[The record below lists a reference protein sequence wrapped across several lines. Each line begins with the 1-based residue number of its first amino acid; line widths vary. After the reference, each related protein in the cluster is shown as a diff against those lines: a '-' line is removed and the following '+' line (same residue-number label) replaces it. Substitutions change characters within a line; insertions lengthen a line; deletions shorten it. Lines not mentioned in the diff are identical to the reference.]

1 MTFILLTLI
10 NNNKLKIA
18 RERSPVASNGSG
30 DTSTHP
36 DDLSS
41 NERDNDDGADI
52 QRTPVPA
59 RAHRGRVRTRR
70 GARVRVF
77 RRAGQGAGGNRVH
90 VLMAEKDILAKTMPG
105 KEMVLVRLA
114 IGNGKA

>member
-59 RAHRGRVRTRR
+59 RAHRGR
-70 GARVRVF
+70 GF

-90 VLMAEKDILAKTMPG
+90 VLVAEKDILAKTMPG

>member
-18 RERSPVASNGSG
+18 IERSPVASNGSG

-36 DDLSS
+36 DDLSN

-59 RAHRGRVRTRR
+59 RAHRGRVHTRG
-70 GARVRVF
+70 GARVRGF
-77 RRAGQGAGGNRVH
+77 RRAGHGAGGNRVR
-90 VLMAEKDILAKTMPG
+90 VLVAEKDILAKTMSG